1 MYRLESAVRLKAEKC
16 IQCTMCRRFRLDTW
30 WWRAGT
36 AVMLLHYIVQV
47 STIGLRYVLCVSVC
61 CLFFL
66 HAWMMCVWCV
76 CVQAVRQAHGGGRNE
91 THCDG
96 NLTSS
101 FFACWRWCSAR
112 RGTRRLLHVQT
123 GGYTKTISTQ
133 QQYLARVRCL
143 LLAWFRNR
151 PRLYVYTV
159 HQGWQLREDFIGDLW
174 VENC

>member
-1 MYRLESAVRLKAEKC
+1 MHSMYNVQEVSPWYLMMASRHSGYVITLYSPSEHYRVEVCVMRVR
-16 IQCTMCRRFRLDTW
+16 
-30 WWRAGT
+30 
-36 AVMLLHYIVQV
+36 
-47 STIGLRYVLCVSVC
+47 VLS
-61 CLFFL
+61 
-66 HAWMMCVWCV
+66 WMMCVWCV
-76 CVQAVRQAHGGGRNE
+76 CVQAARQAHGGGRNE